1 MWEGPQCPDS
11 RGAKAAPTF
20 ISRRRTGR
28 IKNSAAYAI
37 ARGFD
42 VFERDHAIASLAQ
55 DSAFAEATAWQAG
68 QMDYQLRV
76 ESFAYF
82 GRQLL

>member
-1 MWEGPQCPDS
+1 MRS
-11 RGAKAAPTF
+11 RAASMSLNVITRLPVLRK
-20 ISRRRTGR
+20 IPPSRTSLRP
-28 IKNSAAYAI
+28 AI
-37 ARGFD
+37 AGLRRVEMATTD
-42 VFERDHAIASLAQ
+42 KRHRP
-55 DSAFAEATAWQAG
+55 AFAEATAWQAG